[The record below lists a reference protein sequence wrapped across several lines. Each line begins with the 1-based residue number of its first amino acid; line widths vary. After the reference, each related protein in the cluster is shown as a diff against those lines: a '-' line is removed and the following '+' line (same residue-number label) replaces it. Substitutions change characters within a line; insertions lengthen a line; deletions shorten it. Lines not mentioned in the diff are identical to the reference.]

1 MILSDIS
8 IHIYVSKILPA
19 KTRISIL
26 SGEKAHLVNIVQM
39 ERDTWSALD
48 ILSTSPF
55 GRIMPCQ
62 VCEQF
67 LLEDATLLPIVA
79 IDTMHIK
86 CNNGPSFYLCIR
98 CQILLL
104 KMSFNQGIIKLA
116 FSWHTSNGTGSS
128 TSEFSLAEK
137 VMINTIQ
144 KKWNHVSNAFRFCWL
159 QNYVCF

>member
-1 MILSDIS
+1 
-8 IHIYVSKILPA
+8 
-19 KTRISIL
+19 
-26 SGEKAHLVNIVQM
+26 
-39 ERDTWSALD
+39 
-48 ILSTSPF
+48 
-55 GRIMPCQ
+55 MPCQ

-128 TSEFSLAEK
+128 ISEFLLAEK

-144 KKWNHVSNAFRFCWL
+144 KKWNHVSNAFRFC
-159 QNYVCF
+159 